1 MVRLEKVIE
10 RLRNTKGTARFTDV
24 KRAAEH
30 FGYKLDRINGSH
42 HVFVAEGRHS
52 IVIPVHNNTVKMV
65 YVKKLFEEVG
75 LV

>member
-1 MVRLEKVIE
+1 MSVGQV
-10 RLRNTKGTARFTDV
+10 
-24 KRAAEH
+24 
-30 FGYKLDRINGSH
+30 
-42 HVFVAEGRHS
+42 S